1 MLTPAGRA
9 RPFKHLR
16 DVRHV
21 VVVSDGE
28 VHDHRVTIAVV
39 LRHKWCPCSEDDY
52 CWFVVEFEKHAKELV
67 EELLVSLFT
76 ANDAVSRVASDIVS
90 TATPDS
96 RLIVHVKVENDE
108 VRVVRYV
115 VCLRVRVSLERCRG
129 SPPRTP
135 QNE

>member
-1 MLTPAGRA
+1 
-9 RPFKHLR
+9 
-16 DVRHV
+16 
-21 VVVSDGE
+21 
-28 VHDHRVTIAVV
+28 
-39 LRHKWCPCSEDDY
+39 
-52 CWFVVEFEKHAKELV
+52 VVEFEKHAKELV